1 MALALA
7 GAPACAGTKDPAA
20 SPAPDAPA
28 GARRWDIPGGW
39 FMLPDWSVKHHTVE
53 KSLGVIAV
61 ARAGAGG
68 GGMALTWAHQSTPL
82 SPKELADGGPAYV
95 ALLKSFLKDV
105 NVPDNLKVHGDNEV
119 EVIAGHAAV
128 VMRFAAGA
136 SPNETTL
143 AIWDCPQSKRTFA
156 TMCFAPQKSI
166 AGRLFFAVSKYA
178 ACHNEEIQH
187 DAKGPLTVTAPADW
201 KTAVL
206 APNQQVLASP
216 DQRSAVY
223 LFALSPSAAQRVT
236 AETAIAVVDT
246 VGRLAGKLER
256 RDAPE
261 IATDPQLQHDVARI
275 KAVVQVDKRSAV
287 AVFEVWNCPV
297 KQRLYV
303 RAALSEAADGLEK
316 AREILDSV
324 RCH

>member
-1 MALALA
+1 MA
-7 GAPACAGTKDPAA
+7 GAPAHAGTKTPAA

-28 GARRWDIPGGW
+28 GARRFDIPGGW
-39 FMLPDWSVKHHTVE
+39 FMLPDWTVRHHTVE

-61 ARAGAGG
+61 AREGSGG
-68 GGMALTWAHQSTPL
+68 GGMALTWAHQATAL

-95 ALLKSFLKDV
+95 GLLRSFLKDA
-105 NVPDNLKVHGDNEV
+105 NVPDNLKLHGDNEV

-128 VMRFAAGA
+128 VMRFAAGVT
-136 SPNETTL
+136 PNETTL
-143 AIWDCPQSKRTFA
+143 AVWDCPQSQRTFA

-178 ACHNEEIQH
+178 ACHNAPVEH
-187 DAKGPLTVTAPADW
+187 DAAGPLTVTAPPDW

-206 APNQQVLASP
+206 APNQQILASP

-223 LFALSPSAAQRVT
+223 LFALAPSSAQRVT
-236 AETAIAVVDT
+236 AETAASVVET

-256 RDAPE
+256 REPAE
-261 IATDPQLQHDVARI
+261 VTTDPQLQHDVARI
-275 KAVVQVDKRSAV
+275 KAVVQVDKRAAV
-287 AVFEVWNCPV
+287 ATFETWICPLKKRLFV
-297 KQRLYV
+297 K
-303 RAALSEAADGLEK
+303 AALSEAADGLEK
-316 AREILDSV
+316 AREVTDSV